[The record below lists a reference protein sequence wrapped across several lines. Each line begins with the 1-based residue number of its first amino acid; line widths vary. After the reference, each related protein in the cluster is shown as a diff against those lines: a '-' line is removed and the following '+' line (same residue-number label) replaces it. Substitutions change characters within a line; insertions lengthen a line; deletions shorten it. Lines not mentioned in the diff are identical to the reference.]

1 MAKPVAGTTATHV
14 ACLFAV
20 GGTVQRSWAVG
31 AAATGR
37 LREPLPRLWRDSATR
52 AADYLLGL
60 RRNDVRIE
68 SGNKSCAENVG
79 RGALAVAW
87 TDTDDA
93 MIELAA
99 GRPVR
104 IVYPDSGPGA
114 VGTLFIPNPLAAIA
128 GSPHPAEAD
137 RLIDYLLS
145 PEVEVSLARGPSA
158 QIPLNRQSAG
168 SFPLPG
174 SPSTGN
180 GLRVRAN
187 GFTPFANA
195 EPVRVDF
202 NGAAMHWPEAQKFVN
217 EEFFR

>member
-1 MAKPVAGTTATHV
+1 MYDLLDPKWAGRIAMAKPVAGTTATHV

-20 GGTVQRSWAVG
+20 LG
-31 AAATGR
+31 
-37 LREPLPRLWRDSATR
+37 PDK

-99 GRPVR
+99 GRPCA
-104 IVYPDSGPGA
+104 IVYPDSAPDA
-114 VGTLFIPNPLAAIA
+114 IGTLFIPNTLAAIA

-145 PEVEVSLARGPSA
+145 PEVEETLARGPSA
-158 QIPLNRQSAG
+158 QIPLNRRSAG
-168 SFPLPG
+168 VSPLPG
-174 SPSTGN
+174 APGT
-180 GLRVRAN
+180 
-187 GFTPFANA
+187 TKPMH
-195 EPVRVDF
+195 VDF
-202 NGAAMHWPEAQKFVN
+202 DSAATHGPEAQSFDN
-217 EEFFR
+217 SELLR